1 MPIGGFAAQDPSP
14 TLEQFQ
20 QQVRSGRLCYLVE
33 QPEQLKVPGNS
44 PALAG
49 IHDWV
54 RSTFRA
60 EVIDGVTVYRL
71 KG

>member
-1 MPIGGFAAQDPSP
+1 
-14 TLEQFQ
+14 
-20 QQVRSGRLCYLVE
+20 VCYLVE

-54 RSTFRA
+54 RSTFSA
-60 EVIDGVTVYRL
+60 EVIDGVIVYRL
-71 KG
+71 NG